1 MKYILFSILT
11 VGLIGLIIPSAF
23 ADVYVHESEY
33 PFSIQHPPGWIVYPE
48 DEWGGVNIDADESGL
63 NGFYVA
69 LWCSE
74 SRGDDWCGTAGADY
88 QEMKK
93 LKDDE
98 QWICNE
104 LSMEVDHMTCENL
117 RIIDEKIHQIDGYR
131 AFTITVSASLTN
143 DGNLPYYPQIE
154 AGTYKSVGTT
164 TYVLVENDIWLVA
177 SSTSPPQNFDAELD
191 QKIISTFKINN
202 VYAQEDVFT
211 FKINNVYAQ
220 EDGYTSNPPSWIDAL
235 INSIMSIFSWS
246 DNESSTTQSMI
257 TEPVVE
263 EYVPEQEYQWDN
275 PIIIDDLDLGW

>member
-1 MKYILFSILT
+1 MKYILFCILT
-11 VGLIGLIIPSAF
+11 IGIIGLIIPSAF

-33 PFSIQHPPGWIVYPE
+33 PFSIQHPPEWIVYPE

-63 NGFYVA
+63 NGFYVG

-74 SRGDDWCGTAGADY
+74 SRGDDCGVAGADY
-88 QEMKK
+88 QEMKN

-98 QWICNE
+98 RWICNE
-104 LSMEVDHMTCENL
+104 LSMEVDHMTCKNL

-202 VYAQEDVFT
+202 VYAQEDVF
-211 FKINNVYAQ
+211 I
-220 EDGYTSNPPSWIDAL
+220 SNPTSWIDAL